1 MGHPGKRAPTVEIC
15 DSDKPYEPLAMRQHA
30 LGPSPLDPNLISQGV
45 PLDDRVTA
53 RDNIFGPV
61 DGTPLPPGAPGP
73 PLPGPPPQPPGP
85 PPEPEANPGAAPS
98 AFAPNGSGASPS
110 VATARYDP
118 ATGRYVTR
126 DGQMF
131 RQADLARLSKP
142 KTWKDM
148 LITAG

>member
-1 MGHPGKRAPTVEIC
+1 
-15 DSDKPYEPLAMRQHA
+15 
-30 LGPSPLDPNLISQGV
+30 
-45 PLDDRVTA
+45 
-53 RDNIFGPV
+53 
-61 DGTPLPPGAPGP
+61 
-73 PLPGPPPQPPGP
+73 PGPPPSQGPPLPPGP
-85 PPEPEANPGAAPS
+85 PPETTPPQPDEGENPPGIQNPAAAPS
-98 AFAPNGSGASPS
+98 SFAPNGSGASPS

-131 RQADLARLSKP
+131 RQADLARASKP

>member
-1 MGHPGKRAPTVEIC
+1 MNRWR
-15 DSDKPYEPLAMRQHA
+15 MRQHA

-61 DGTPLPPGAPGP
+61 EGTPLAARGDPRGTPPGP
-73 PLPGPPPQPPGP
+73 PAPGSVNVPPTAPTPPFLPGPPPETAGKPGRGP
-85 PPEPEANPGAAPS
+85 KLV
-98 AFAPNGSGASPS
+98 FAQRFRCSPS

-131 RQADLARLSKP
+131 RQADLARSSKP